1 MKKMMMLL
9 LTAAMTLTA
18 LADEGMWIPM
28 LLGRNE
34 ADMQKAGMRISAKD
48 IYDIN
53 NACLKDAILLF
64 NQGCTG
70 EYVSDEGLFLT
81 NHHCGYSYI
90 VSHSTVEHDY
100 LTHGFWAMSRS
111 EELPCPGLTATRLV
125 RMEDV
130 TSQVLEGVTAS
141 TSDADRE
148 KIVASNI
155 KKICARAVEGTHYK
169 AIIKPFYYGN
179 QYFMYVNEVFT
190 DVRLVGA
197 PPSNIGKFGGDTDN
211 WMWPR
216 HTGDF
221 SMFRVYADKD
231 NKPAPYS
238 ADNKP
243 YKPLKHLDI
252 SLDGVKEGDFTF
264 VFGYPGTTQRYVTS
278 DAVELAA
285 NVENP
290 IRINLRTIRL
300 NHYNKAMNQSPA
312 QRLKYASRVASI
324 ANGWKKWQGETLGI
338 NRLKG
343 VDQKKAFESQFQQW
357 AAQKPEYYNVLDKL
371 HEAYQKMKPIEVER
385 VYFREALMASD
396 FMIRTYA
403 LWLMAT
409 HDSDVKVEDLV
420 AKQKANANNYFKDF
434 SQHTVVDR
442 AIFVETM
449 LYMWQAGYAPF
460 LGCSTKAEAEK
471 VLCQTYD
478 KSMLNNQEKL
488 IKFLDKYSDKQS
500 KKLLSDPALKL
511 FDAAYTLVYDPQ
523 KTTDYNRA
531 QQEIQ
536 RYMRSYVK
544 GMMEMQPDVNFFP
557 DANLTLR
564 VAYGHV
570 EGFRP
575 KDGVYYKPYSTLQ
588 GIMEKENPDIYDYV
602 VEPRLKEL
610 YNSQDYG
617 PYGTPDSQMPVGFIA
632 TNHTTGGNSGSP
644 VLNADGQL
652 IGLNF
657 DRCWEGTM
665 SDLLFDPDYCR
676 NITLDIR
683 YCLFIIDK
691 FAGAKHLV
699 DEMTLVS
706 HNSRVITNADATARH
721 IDMQRMSQRYPQ
733 GFNFTKNQRDETTY
747 VQAWTRFSDGLVD
760 KLKSDGLQWEDTY
773 TFTCQ
778 AFFNDEGA
786 VEYFVYDFVDHQ
798 PADAFKQL
806 FAQSV
811 EAYCA
816 NARFGFTTGQR
827 FSQGGT
833 ITLPAPV
840 KAVEQPKSAKNKKK
854 R

>member
-1 MKKMMMLL
+1 MKKIFLL
-9 LTAAMTLTA
+9 LTMTALFFSA

-34 ADMQKAGMRISAKD
+34 ADMQKAGMRITAKD

-90 VSHSTVEHDY
+90 TSHSTVEHDY
-100 LTHGFWAMSRS
+100 LTNGFWAMSRS

-130 TSQVLEGVTAS
+130 TTQVLEGISPDATESERNAIIERNIAKITA
-141 TSDADRE
+141 
-148 KIVASNI
+148 N
-155 KKICARAVEGTHYK
+155 AVKGTHYK

-231 NKPAPYS
+231 NKPANYS
-238 ADNKP
+238 PNNKP
-243 YKPLKHLDI
+243 YKPLKFLEI
-252 SLDGVKEGDFTF
+252 SLDGIKEGDFTF

-278 DAVELAA
+278 DAVELQA
-285 NVENP
+285 NIENP

-300 NHYNKAMNQSPA
+300 KHYNNAMNQSPA

-343 VDQKKAFESQFQQW
+343 VEKKRDFEQRYQSW
-357 AAQKPEYYNVLDKL
+357 ADDKPQYYNVLSQL
-371 HEAYQKMKPIEVER
+371 REAYKKITPIEVEL
-385 VYFREALMASD
+385 VYFQEAVRASD
-396 FMIRTYA
+396 FMNRTQMFLSLA
-403 LWLMAT
+403 NLDDDVSIVAAVNKLKNAT
-409 HDSDVKVEDLV
+409 T
-420 AKQKANANNYFKDF
+420 NYFKDF
-434 SQHTVVDR
+434 DQHTVVDR
-442 AIFVETM
+442 AIFIETY
-449 LYMWQAGYAPF
+449 LYMWQAGYAPY
-460 LGCSTKAEAEK
+460 LADKSASKAAVEK
-471 VLCQTYD
+471 KLADIYD
-478 KSMLNNQEKL
+478 KSVLNNERKL
-488 IKFLDKYSDKQS
+488 MDLLNKYTAKSS
-500 KKLLSDPALKL
+500 KKLKSDPALKL
-511 FDAAYTLVYDPQ
+511 YSDAYARAYDAQ
-523 KTTDYNRA
+523 KITTYRSAMAD
-531 QQEIQ
+531 IQ
-536 RYMRSYVK
+536 RLMRTYVK

-575 KDGVYYKPYSTLQ
+575 RDGVYYKPYSTLQ

-602 VEPRLKEL
+602 VEPKLKEL
-610 YNSQDYG
+610 YAFRDYG
-617 PYGTPDSQMPVGFIA
+617 QYGTTTTISDTIITEMNGDQIIQYKNHTVKDMPVGFIA

-644 VLNADGQL
+644 VLNADGRL

-676 NITLDIR
+676 NICLDIR

-699 DEMTLVS
+699 DEMTLVK
-706 HNSRVITNADATARH
+706 NSA
-721 IDMQRMSQRYPQ
+721 
-733 GFNFTKNQRDETTY
+733 E
-747 VQAWTRFSDGLVD
+747 
-760 KLKSDGLQWEDTY
+760 
-773 TFTCQ
+773 
-778 AFFNDEGA
+778 
-786 VEYFVYDFVDHQ
+786 
-798 PADAFKQL
+798 
-806 FAQSV
+806 
-811 EAYCA
+811 
-816 NARFGFTTGQR
+816 
-827 FSQGGT
+827 
-833 ITLPAPV
+833 
-840 KAVEQPKSAKNKKK
+840 
-854 R
+854 

>member
-1 MKKMMMLL
+1 MKKTLLL
-9 LTAAMTLTA
+9 LTMTALFVSA

-34 ADMQKAGMRISAKD
+34 ADMQKAGMRITAKD

-70 EYVSDEGLFLT
+70 EYVSNEGLFLT

-90 VSHSTVEHDY
+90 TSHSTVEHDY
-100 LTHGFWAMSRS
+100 LTNGFWAMSRGD
-111 EELPCPGLTATRLV
+111 ELPCPGLTATRLV

-130 TSQVLEGVTAS
+130 TTQVLDGVNP
-141 TSDADRE
+141 DATENERNTIIE
-148 KIVASNI
+148 RNISKITTN
-155 KKICARAVEGTHYK
+155 AVKGTHYK

-179 QYFMYVNEVFT
+179 QYFMYINEVFT

-221 SMFRVYADKD
+221 SMFRVYADND
-231 NKPAPYS
+231 NKPANYS
-238 ADNKP
+238 PNNKP
-243 YKPLKHLDI
+243 YKPLKFLEI
-252 SLDGVKEGDFTF
+252 SLDGIQEGDFTF

-278 DAVELAA
+278 DAVQLQA
-285 NVENP
+285 NIENP

-300 NHYNKAMNQSPA
+300 KHYNNAMNQSPA

-343 VDQKKAFESQFQQW
+343 VEKKREFEQRYQTW
-357 AAQKPEYYNVLDKL
+357 ADDKPQYYNVLSQL
-371 HEAYQKMKPIEVER
+371 HEAYKKITPIEVDL
-385 VYFREALMASD
+385 VYFQEAVRASD
-396 FMIRTYA
+396 FMSRAQSFLSLANLDDDVSIV
-403 LWLMAT
+403 AT
-409 HDSDVKVEDLV
+409 VNKLRDASSK
-420 AKQKANANNYFKDF
+420 YFKDF
-434 SQHTVVDR
+434 NQHTIVDR
-442 AIFVETM
+442 AIFIETY
-449 LYMWQAGYAPF
+449 LYMWQAGYAPY
-460 LGCSTKAEAEK
+460 LADNSVSKAAVEK
-471 VLCQTYD
+471 KLADIYD
-478 KSMLNNQEKL
+478 KSILNNERKL
-488 IKFLDKYSDKQS
+488 MEFLDKYTAKSA
-500 KKLLSDPALKL
+500 KKLKSDPALKL
-511 FDAAYTLVYDPQ
+511 YTDAYSRAYDAQ
-523 KTTDYNRA
+523 KITTYRSAMAD
-531 QQEIQ
+531 IQ
-536 RYMRSYVK
+536 RLMRTYVK

-575 KDGVYYKPYSTLQ
+575 RDGVYYKPYSTLQ

-602 VEPRLKEL
+602 VEPKLKEL
-610 YNSQDYG
+610 YAFRDYG
-617 PYGTPDSQMPVGFIA
+617 QYGTTTTISDTIITEIDGDLVIKYKNHTIKDMPVGFIA

-644 VLNADGQL
+644 VLNADGRL

-676 NITLDIR
+676 NICLDIR

-699 DEMTLVS
+699 DEMTLV
-706 HNSRVITNADATARH
+706 
-721 IDMQRMSQRYPQ
+721 
-733 GFNFTKNQRDETTY
+733 
-747 VQAWTRFSDGLVD
+747 
-760 KLKSDGLQWEDTY
+760 KSVTD
-773 TFTCQ
+773 
-778 AFFNDEGA
+778 
-786 VEYFVYDFVDHQ
+786 
-798 PADAFKQL
+798 
-806 FAQSV
+806 
-811 EAYCA
+811 
-816 NARFGFTTGQR
+816 
-827 FSQGGT
+827 
-833 ITLPAPV
+833 
-840 KAVEQPKSAKNKKK
+840 
-854 R
+854 